1 MVEKKDLIIKKLHLF
16 YEIINKIYP
25 IKKIFLY
32 GSCARG
38 QNNRHSDIDVG
49 VVVDVLDHRKRIA
62 ITADLY
68 HYASRIDASIEPKC
82 IFWDEYQNHDRA
94 SILAEIIRTGVPIL

>member
-38 QNNRHSDIDVG
+38 QNNRHS
-49 VVVDVLDHRKRIA
+49 VLDHRKRIA